1 MAGKM
6 LIYKYYRPDQTYFFD
21 NFMVRFTQPDALND
35 PFECFPRLINDGEEI
50 IRADA
55 IREKSRNVKSA
66 AEKKKTEHQL
76 LADIDRAVT
85 MHRKNPDVLKL
96 MLLRDLL
103 RGWSVGVFSASKTI
117 KNILLWSHYAESHSG
132 FAVAFDSEHDFFKKN
147 GIGTRKG
154 FQDVKYENKRARF
167 DFLKMGIEPDIF
179 YIKSP
184 DWEYEQEI
192 RMIRDHK
199 EADKVDRDRQGNP
212 VYLFKVP
219 SQAVKQVIFGY
230 KSSPARRR
238 EIERKITGVSEL
250 SHVEFF
256 GMQPNSELFQVELK
270 NYSVRVP

>member
-1 MAGKM
+1 
-6 LIYKYYRPDQTYFFD
+6 
-21 NFMVRFTQPDALND
+21 MVRFTQPDALND

-179 YIKSP
+179 YH
-184 DWEYEQEI
+184 YC
-192 RMIRDHK
+192 
-199 EADKVDRDRQGNP
+199 
-212 VYLFKVP
+212 
-219 SQAVKQVIFGY
+219 
-230 KSSPARRR
+230 PA
-238 EIERKITGVSEL
+238 
-250 SHVEFF
+250 
-256 GMQPNSELFQVELK
+256 
-270 NYSVRVP
+270 